1 LFSHVLFDRATLL
14 SYHGGMFA
22 SPQKYSA
29 ILFDLDGTLLD
40 VDMRRYIPAY
50 VQGLADCVADIVPH
64 ETASRTLLELVHQL
78 IRRDDGDES
87 NNRWYL
93 VHAAASFGIDPDELQ
108 RRFSPWFAEGLTGLD
123 PLMAPAPLARSIVE
137 GCLRR
142 GQKVAVATNPVFPQ
156 TVIASRL
163 RCAGLAD
170 LELSLVTN
178 SDNSRRC
185 KPNPQYFHD
194 VLDTLGVQAADCLM
208 VGNDTGH
215 DLAARYAGIATFL
228 VDTWLIDRAR
238 GGYVSDFCGDHA
250 MLRDFLAGDDPA
262 ADD

>member
-1 LFSHVLFDRATLL
+1 MS
-14 SYHGGMFA
+14 A

-50 VQGLADCVADIVPH
+50 VQGLADCIADLVPH

-93 VHAAASFGIDPDELQ
+93 AHAAASFGIGADELQ
-108 RRFSPWFAEGLTGLD
+108 SRFSPWFAEGLAGLD

-142 GQKVAVATNPVFPQ
+142 GQKVVVATNPVFPQ
-156 TVIASRL
+156 PVIASRL

-194 VLDTLGVQAADCLM
+194 VLETLGLQATDCLM

-215 DLAARYAGIATFL
+215 DLAARNAGIVTFL

-238 GGYVSDFCGDHA
+238 GDYVSDFCGDHA
-250 MLRDFLAGDDPA
+250 LLRDFLAGDDPV